1 MQTDLIAIHLA
12 SLGSMLLL
20 GLSAQWLAHK
30 LNLPRVTLL
39 ILLGIAIGP
48 SGLDLVSEVATA
60 EFEWISTV
68 ALAMVGFLLGG
79 KLTRKFI
86 AKQGRIVLNHSI
98 IITLA
103 TWLTVALAMGL
114 LLDQWALG
122 LLLGAIATATDP
134 AAVHDVIN
142 EHKNGNDYNK
152 QLLGIVALDD
162 IWGLMVFGL
171 SLVIAGQL
179 LPDNGTDGTWHVA
192 YELLGGVGLGLALGL
207 IIGYITG
214 RTPGGEPILIE
225 ALGAVLLCAG
235 IALWLDVSYLL
246 ACITMGITV
255 TNTARHHK
263 RPFHAIDHIE
273 WPFMMLFF
281 ILAGASLSLPQLQNL
296 GAIGLLYIGTRI
308 GGRALGGAIA
318 MKHIGKSAG
327 EGVELGMSLL
337 PQAGIAIG
345 TALIAS
351 QLYPQLTD
359 ILLPT
364 ALGAT
369 VIFELL
375 GPPILAHNLKKHRA
389 RKKALKTP

>member
-1 MQTDLIAIHLA
+1 MQTDVIAPHLA
-12 SLGSMLLL
+12 SLGSLLLL
-20 GLSAQWLAHK
+20 GLCAQWLATK
-30 LNLPRVTLL
+30 TKLPRVTLL
-39 ILLGIAIGP
+39 ILLGIALGP
-48 SGLDLVSEVATA
+48 SGFNLIGEVVNQ
-60 EFEWISTV
+60 EFAWISTV

-79 KLTRKFI
+79 KLDRRFLR
-86 AKQGRIVLNHSI
+86 AQGKMVLSYSI
-98 IITLA
+98 IITLT
-103 TWLTVALAMGL
+103 TWLSVALAMGL

-122 LLLGAIATATDP
+122 FLLGAIATATDP

-142 EHKNGNDYNK
+142 ENKHQDDYAD

-171 SLVIAGQL
+171 SLILAAEFLPSNGDHGTLHIAF
-179 LPDNGTDGTWHVA
+179 
-192 YELLGGVGLGLALGL
+192 ELIGAVGLGIALGL
-207 IIGYITG
+207 PIGYITG
-214 RTPGGEPILIE
+214 RTQKGEPMLIE

-235 IALWLDVSYLL
+235 IALWINVSYLL
-246 ACITMGITV
+246 ACIVMGITV

-273 WPFMMLFF
+273 WPFMLLFF
-281 ILAGASLSLPQLQNL
+281 ALAGASLSLDQLQNL
-296 GAIGLLYIGTRI
+296 GAIGILYIGCRI
-308 GGRALGGAIA
+308 GGRSLGGAIA
-318 MKHIGKSAG
+318 VKLDHRRAG

-351 QLYPQLTD
+351 QIFPQLTD

-369 VIFELL
+369 IIFELI
-375 GPPILAHNLKKHRA
+375 GPPILAYNLK
-389 RKKALKTP
+389 RKSQRKAQQKT